1 MNKSKI
7 TGLIIVCAGFFLAM
21 AIMDFTV
28 MHLSNVCY
36 SPYGAG
42 GDWLY
47 KYWISLGLV
56 TGIFAFGLCYLAY
69 ISGLSKRYL
78 PAIFLT
84 AMLLFV
90 AGLLD
95 IFYYVL
101 TLIKGES
108 YGFSVWSA
116 QHKILV
122 VSGILPEWNWTCQI
136 LWSSFFF
143 AIIGVIWYYTLK
155 KHK

>member
-1 MNKSKI
+1 MNKAKVA
-7 TGLIIVCAGFFLAM
+7 GLIIVCASFFLAM
-21 AIMDFTV
+21 AIMDYSV
-28 MHLSNVCY
+28 MHLSNICY

-42 GDWLY
+42 GDWLFR
-47 KYWISLGLV
+47 YWISLGLV

-69 ISGLSKRYL
+69 ICGLSKRFL

-84 AMLLFV
+84 VMLLFV

-101 TLIKGES
+101 TLMKDEQYSFKI
-108 YGFSVWSA
+108 WSA
-116 QHKILV
+116 QYKW
-122 VSGILPEWNWTCQI
+122 GWTFWDWNCQI
-136 LWSSFFF
+136 LWSTFFF
-143 AIIGVIWYYTLK
+143 AIIGVVWYYTLK